1 MAEQSANRGITIAMG
16 VAILVGVAISFI
28 STDIGDWELSDW
40 VINLAGVLLAIVLF
54 VVAGQGRALPDRLAP
69 QVQSAR
75 RLRALS
81 IFSIIAFGIVLL
93 LFLGAELTGA
103 FEATDGVFAG
113 VIAAGLIFMIGQLS
127 VANRALKSEG

>member
-16 VAILVGVAISFI
+16 VAILIGVAISFLAT
-28 STDIGDWELSDW
+28 SVGDWELSDW

-69 QVQSAR
+69 QGASAR

-81 IFSIIAFGIVLL
+81 IFAIIAFGLVLL
-93 LFLGAELTGA
+93 LFVGAELAGA
-103 FEATDGVFAG
+103 FEATDGAFAG
-113 VIAAGLIFMIGQLS
+113 VIAAGLIFMVGQLAI
-127 VANRALKSEG
+127 ANRALKSEG